1 MDSVLYS
8 SRWSRLELGA
18 RVPCIPWLHSEV
30 FRQQLGARHWD
41 TSENKADQTLPSR
54 SPWSPGRWLGQQIIQ
69 VQCHHIGQSGSSL
82 LGWGGKGHLRFPRD
96 LMTKQEFAYWMGQEA

>member
-30 FRQQLGARHWD
+30 FRQQLWCQA
-41 TSENKADQTLPSR
+41 L
-54 SPWSPGRWLGQQIIQ
+54 
-69 VQCHHIGQSGSSL
+69 
-82 LGWGGKGHLRFPRD
+82 GHLGEQGGPGSALKESLVPREMAGTTD
-96 LMTKQEFAYWMGQEA
+96 HSSTVSPYWSVRKLPAGLGG